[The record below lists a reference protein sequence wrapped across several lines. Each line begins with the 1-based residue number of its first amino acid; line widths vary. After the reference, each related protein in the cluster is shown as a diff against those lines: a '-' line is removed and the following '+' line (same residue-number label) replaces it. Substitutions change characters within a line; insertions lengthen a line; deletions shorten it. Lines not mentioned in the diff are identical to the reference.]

1 MSIFSQISEALGSQ
15 TGGQSGSNHSDMVKA
30 ALDMFG
36 HPAGMSNLGQ
46 GFEGAGLGHIF
57 QSWVGTGAN
66 NPVSPQQVE
75 SAIGS
80 DRIQQ
85 LAQRAGI
92 PASIAPQLLATIL
105 PVVIDKLTPHG
116 RMPQGSAIPKAS

>member
-85 LAQRAGI
+85 LARIVHGTPPERTRSANARMRAGEL
-92 PASIAPQLLATIL
+92 ASNPDE
-105 PVVIDKLTPHG
+105 V
-116 RMPQGSAIPKAS
+116 